1 MPRMTAAG
9 HPPSHE
15 RAVALSSCNDNRK
28 IMYLKKRV
36 GGCLA
41 VKESLHSKADHEQQA
56 KFASAQRLRALQT
69 SIDNLRVQKVA
80 LRQSWCRGLATTGT
94 RAVPRHAMHDFQ
106 QTAVA
111 ARPLVL
117 AWITTMLH
125 LFACLP
131 LQMTLSRANGE
142 LEAQLEQLLAS
153 NAKVSTLL
161 SRAAGSGVRVVQG
174 GRGPQTRH
182 PSSHRLC
189 ASNRWTTL

>member
-41 VKESLHSKADHEQQA
+41 VKENDNAVRTLRRSLHSKADHEQQA

-80 LRQSWCRGLATTGT
+80 LRQSCCRGLATTGT
-94 RAVPRHAMHDFQ
+94 RAVPRHAMHGFQ

-117 AWITTMLH
+117 AWITPNLH
-125 LFACLP
+125 LFSVSAVTDDAVP
-131 LQMTLSRANGE
+131 SKRRAR
-142 LEAQLEQLLAS
+142 
-153 NAKVSTLL
+153 STA
-161 SRAAGSGVRVVQG
+161 RAAPGI
-174 GRGPQTRH
+174 
-182 PSSHRLC
+182 
-189 ASNRWTTL
+189 